1 MEKDKRDE
9 ILIEEDEIDLYEL
22 WLKLKKRWK
31 IILGTFLI
39 FTVATG
45 VLGFIMTPIYRAEA
59 TIIPISS
66 NPTGG
71 LSQLV
76 NQLLGIPAGGEDI
89 SSKILAVLKSRT
101 IRDRV
106 IEDLNLIPILV
117 EETPEK
123 RNPKIVAN
131 EVLEE
136 IVTISQ
142 DRKTGTISIKVEY
155 RDPEIAKNI
164 AEVLIRELQKILEE
178 KALTV
183 AKVNR
188 IFLEKQ
194 LLKTEKE
201 LKEALDDLANFQKKA
216 KVIVPQEQVKGA
228 FELYSD
234 LLSKK
239 IELQIELRKL
249 ESVLSTSSPRILA
262 LKDQLGAI
270 EKQLSKFE
278 NTESLSVIPS
288 IKAAPE
294 LIAEYTQIYV
304 KVRSLQAKYETL
316 LKMYEQAKLEEQKE
330 NIYVEVIDPPYVSDI
345 PVKPKKKLIV
355 AVAGVSGLF
364 LGIFLALFVE
374 WLSEMRKRYKST
386 EA

>member
-345 PVKPKKKLIV
+345 PVKPKK
-355 AVAGVSGLF
+355 S
-364 LGIFLALFVE
+364 
-374 WLSEMRKRYKST
+374 
-386 EA
+386 